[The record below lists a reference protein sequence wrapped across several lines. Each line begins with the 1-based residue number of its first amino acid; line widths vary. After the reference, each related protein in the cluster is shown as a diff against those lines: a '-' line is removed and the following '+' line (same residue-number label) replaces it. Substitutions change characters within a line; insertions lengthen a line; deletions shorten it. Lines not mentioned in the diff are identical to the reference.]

1 MQDASK
7 PLWAKPRSISVD
19 SGYKPYSIFLATPV
33 HSDVSIHY
41 TQALLEFQK
50 FCFEN
55 KIKVTFQLFKSSLIT
70 QGRNLCVGAFME
82 TGHSHMLFIDADIDF
97 QAKSIMKMIEKD
109 KDVISVPYPMKT
121 FNWEK
126 VFENIKAGKIKS
138 AVQLSTAANTY
149 PMKLPDEDNIKIQD
163 GCIEVSHS
171 PTGCMLIKR
180 SVFEKMIE
188 KYPDLKIIQPTII
201 NGKPTEKPFLYNFF
215 DTMFDK
221 ENHTYMGEDFAFCK
235 RWKDIGGK
243 CHAIV
248 DQLISHVGEHQ
259 YCGRFADELIQLPKN
274 DIKIEK

>member
-97 QAKSIMKMIEKD
+97 QAKSIIKMIEKD

-121 FNWEK
+121 FNWDK

-138 AVQLSTAANTY
+138 AIQLSTAANTY

-274 DIKIEK
+274 DIKIQK

>member
-7 PLWAKPRSISVD
+7 PLWIKPKEQKLAT
-19 SGYKPYSIFLATPV
+19 GYKPYNIFLATPV

-41 TQALLEFQK
+41 AQALLEFQK
-50 FCFEN
+50 YCFEN

-70 QGRNLCVGAFME
+70 QGRNLCVGSFME
-82 TGHSHMLFIDADIDF
+82 TGHSHLLFIDADIDF
-97 QAKSIMKMIEKD
+97 QANSIQAMIDKD

-126 VFENIKAGKIKS
+126 MFSNFKEGKIKNPD
-138 AVQLSTAANTY
+138 VLSMNGNTY
-149 PMKLPDEDNIKIQD
+149 PMRLPDEENIHIEN

-180 SVFEKMIE
+180 SVIEKMIE
-188 KYPDLKIIQPTII
+188 KYPEMRISQPTII
-201 NGKPTEKPFLYNFF
+201 NGKPIEKPFLYNFF
-215 DTMFDK
+215 DTMFDPVT
-221 ENHTYMGEDFAFCK
+221 HTYMGEDFAFCK

-248 DQLISHVGEHQ
+248 DQLITHVGEHQ
-259 YCGRFADELIQLPKN
+259 YCGRFSDELIQLPKN
-274 DIKIEK
+274 DIKTEK

>member
-7 PLWAKPRSISVD
+7 PLWAKPRTVSVD
-19 SGYKPYSIFLATPV
+19 KGYKPYSIFLATPV

-121 FNWEK
+121 FNWDK

-149 PMKLPDEDNIKIQD
+149 PMKLPDEENIRIEN
-163 GCIEVSHS
+163 GCIEVSHA

-180 SVFEKMIE
+180 SVIEKMIE
-188 KYPDLKIIQPTII
+188 KYPNLRISQPTII
-201 NGKPTEKPFLYNFF
+201 NGKPVEKPFLYNFF
-215 DTMFDK
+215 DTMFDPV
-221 ENHTYMGEDFAFCK
+221 NHTYMGEDFAFCK

-248 DQLISHVGEHQ
+248 DQLITHVGEHQ
-259 YCGRFADELIQLPKN
+259 YCGRFSDELIQLPKN
-274 DIKIEK
+274 DIKTEK

>member
-7 PLWAKPRSISVD
+7 PLWVKPKEIKID
-19 SGYKPYSIFLATPV
+19 QGYKPYNIFLATPV

-41 TQALLEFQK
+41 AQALLEFQK
-50 FCFEN
+50 YCFEN

-70 QGRNLCVGAFME
+70 QGRNLCVGSFME
-82 TGHSHMLFIDADIDF
+82 TGHSHLLFIDADIDF
-97 QAKSIMKMIEKD
+97 QAKSIQAMIDKD

-126 VFENIKAGKIKS
+126 MFSNFKEGKIKNPN
-138 AVQLSTAANTY
+138 VLSMNGNTY
-149 PMKLPDEDNIKIQD
+149 PMRLPDEGNIQIEN

-180 SVFEKMIE
+180 SVIEKMIE
-188 KYPDLKIIQPTII
+188 KYPEMRISQPTII
-201 NGKPTEKPFLYNFF
+201 NGKPVEKPFLYNFF
-215 DTMFDK
+215 DTMFDPIT
-221 ENHTYMGEDFAFCK
+221 HTYMGEDFAFCK

-259 YCGRFADELIQLPKN
+259 YCGRFSDELIQLPKN

>member
-7 PLWAKPRSISVD
+7 PLWTKNKEIKSD
-19 SGYKPYSIFLATPV
+19 KGYKPYNIFLATPV

-41 TQALLEFQK
+41 TQSLLEFQK
-50 FCFEN
+50 YCFEN
-55 KIKVTFQLFKSSLIT
+55 KIKITFQLFKSSLIT
-70 QGRNLCVGAFME
+70 QGRNLCVGSFME
-82 TGHSHMLFIDADIDF
+82 TGHSHLLFVDADIDF
-97 QAKSIMKMIEKD
+97 QAKSIQAMIEKD

-126 VFENIKAGKIKS
+126 MFSNFKEGKIKNPQ
-138 AVQLSTAANTY
+138 VLSMNGNTY
-149 PMKLPDEDNIKIQD
+149 PMRLPDEENIKIEN

-180 SVFEKMIE
+180 SVIEKMIE
-188 KYPDLKIIQPTII
+188 KYPEMRISQPTII
-201 NGKPTEKPFLYNFF
+201 NGKPVEKPFLYNFF
-215 DTMFDK
+215 DTMFDPVT
-221 ENHTYMGEDFAFCK
+221 HTYMGEDFAFCK

-259 YCGRFADELIQLPKN
+259 YCGRFSDELIQLPKN
-274 DIKIEK
+274 DIKTEK

>member
-7 PLWAKPRSISVD
+7 PLWVKPKVQQLV
-19 SGYKPYSIFLATPV
+19 SGYKPYNIFLATPV

-41 TQALLEFQK
+41 AQSLLEFQK
-50 FCFEN
+50 YCFEN

-70 QGRNLCVGAFME
+70 QGRNLCVGGFME
-82 TGHSHMLFIDADIDF
+82 TGHSHLLFIDADIDF
-97 QAKSIMKMIEKD
+97 QAKSIQAMIDKD

-126 VFENIKAGKIKS
+126 MFSNFKEGKIKNPQ
-138 AVQLSTAANTY
+138 VLSMNGNTY
-149 PMKLPDEDNIKIQD
+149 PMRLPDEGNIQIEN

-180 SVFEKMIE
+180 SVIEKMIE
-188 KYPDLKIIQPTII
+188 KYPEMRISQPTII
-201 NGKPTEKPFLYNFF
+201 NGKPVEKPFLYNFF
-215 DTMFDK
+215 DTMFDPVT
-221 ENHTYMGEDFAFCK
+221 HTYMGEDFAFCK

-248 DQLISHVGEHQ
+248 DQLITHVGEHQ
-259 YCGRFADELIQLPKN
+259 YCGRFSDELIQLPKN
-274 DIKIEK
+274 DIKS

>member
-7 PLWAKPRSISVD
+7 PLWFKPKEQKLAT
-19 SGYKPYSIFLATPV
+19 GYKPYNIFLATPV

-41 TQALLEFQK
+41 AQALLEFQK
-50 FCFEN
+50 YCVEN

-70 QGRNLCVGAFME
+70 QGRNLCVGSFME
-82 TGHSHMLFIDADIDF
+82 TGHSHLLFIDADIDF
-97 QAKSIMKMIEKD
+97 QAKSIQAMIDKD

-126 VFENIKAGKIKS
+126 MFSNFKEGKIKNPD
-138 AVQLSTAANTY
+138 VLSMNGNTY
-149 PMKLPDEDNIKIQD
+149 PMRLPDEENIQIEN

-180 SVFEKMIE
+180 SVIEKMIE
-188 KYPDLKIIQPTII
+188 KYPEMRISQPTII
-201 NGKPTEKPFLYNFF
+201 NGKPMEKPFLYNFF
-215 DTMFDK
+215 DTMFDPVT
-221 ENHTYMGEDFAFCK
+221 HTYMGEDFAFCK

-248 DQLISHVGEHQ
+248 DQLITHVGEHQ
-259 YCGRFADELIQLPKN
+259 YCGRFSDELIQLPKN
-274 DIKIEK
+274 DIKL

>member
-7 PLWAKPRSISVD
+7 PLWVKPKVQQLV
-19 SGYKPYSIFLATPV
+19 SGYKPYNIFLATPV

-41 TQALLEFQK
+41 AQSLLEFQK
-50 FCFEN
+50 YCVEN

-70 QGRNLCVGAFME
+70 QGRNLCVGGFME
-82 TGHSHMLFIDADIDF
+82 TGHTHLLFIDADIDF
-97 QAKSIMKMIEKD
+97 QAKSIQAMIDKD

-126 VFENIKAGKIKS
+126 MYSNFKEGKIKNP
-138 AVQLSTAANTY
+138 QELSMNGNTY
-149 PMKLPDEDNIKIQD
+149 PMRLPNEENIQIEN

-180 SVFEKMIE
+180 SVIEKMIE
-188 KYPDLKIIQPTII
+188 KYPEMRISQPTII
-201 NGKPTEKPFLYNFF
+201 NGKPIEKPFLYNFF
-215 DTMFDK
+215 DTMFDPVT
-221 ENHTYMGEDFAFCK
+221 HTYMGEDFAFCK

-248 DQLISHVGEHQ
+248 DQLITHVGEHQ
-259 YCGRFADELIQLPKN
+259 YCGRFSDELIQLPKN
-274 DIKIEK
+274 DIKTEK

>member
-7 PLWAKPRSISVD
+7 PLWVKPKEQKLAT
-19 SGYKPYSIFLATPV
+19 GYKPYNIFLATPV

-41 TQALLEFQK
+41 AQALLEFQK
-50 FCFEN
+50 YCVEN

-70 QGRNLCVGAFME
+70 QGRNLCVGSFME
-82 TGHSHMLFIDADIDF
+82 TGHSHLLFIDADIDF
-97 QAKSIMKMIEKD
+97 QAKSIQAMIDKD

-126 VFENIKAGKIKS
+126 MFSNFKEGKIKNPD
-138 AVQLSTAANTY
+138 VLSMNGNTY
-149 PMKLPDEDNIKIQD
+149 PMRLPDEENIQIEN

-180 SVFEKMIE
+180 SVIEKMIE
-188 KYPDLKIIQPTII
+188 KYPEMRISQPTII
-201 NGKPTEKPFLYNFF
+201 NGKPVEKPFLYNFF
-215 DTMFDK
+215 DTMFDPVT
-221 ENHTYMGEDFAFCK
+221 HTYMGEDFAFCK

-248 DQLISHVGEHQ
+248 DQLITHVGEHQ
-259 YCGRFADELIQLPKN
+259 YCGRFSDELIQLPKN
-274 DIKIEK
+274 DIKTEK

>member
-7 PLWAKPRSISVD
+7 PLWFKPKEKKVD
-19 SGYKPYSIFLATPV
+19 QGYKPYNIFLATPV

-41 TQALLEFQK
+41 AQSLLEFQK
-50 FCFEN
+50 YCFEN

-70 QGRNLCVGAFME
+70 QGRNLCVGGFME
-82 TGHSHMLFIDADIDF
+82 TGHTHLLFIDADIDF
-97 QAKSIMKMIEKD
+97 QPKSIQAMIDKD

-126 VFENIKAGKIKS
+126 MYSNFKEGKIKNPQ
-138 AVQLSTAANTY
+138 VLSMNGNTY
-149 PMKLPDEDNIKIQD
+149 PMRLPNEENIQIEN

-180 SVFEKMIE
+180 SVIEKMIE
-188 KYPDLKIIQPTII
+188 KYPEMRISQPTII
-201 NGKPTEKPFLYNFF
+201 NGKTVEKPFLYNFF
-215 DTMFDK
+215 DTMFDPV
-221 ENHTYMGEDFAFCK
+221 NHTYMGEDFAFCK

-248 DQLISHVGEHQ
+248 DQLITHVGEHQ
-259 YCGRFADELIQLPKN
+259 YCGRFSDELIQLPKN
-274 DIKIEK
+274 DIKTEK

>member
-1 MQDASK
+1 MKIIKLMWLNQ
-7 PLWAKPRSISVD
+7 
-19 SGYKPYSIFLATPV
+19 
-33 HSDVSIHY
+33 
-41 TQALLEFQK
+41 Q

-121 FNWEK
+121 FNWDK

-274 DIKIEK
+274 DIKIQK

>member
-97 QAKSIMKMIEKD
+97 QAKSIIKMIEKD

-121 FNWEK
+121 FNWDK

-274 DIKIEK
+274 DIKIQK

>member
-1 MQDASK
+1 MQDSSK
-7 PLWAKPRSISVD
+7 PLWVKPKEKKLAT
-19 SGYKPYSIFLATPV
+19 GYKPYDIFLATPV

-41 TQALLEFQK
+41 AQSLLEFQK
-50 FCFEN
+50 YCFEN

-70 QGRNLCVGAFME
+70 QGRNLCVGGFME
-82 TGHSHMLFIDADIDF
+82 TGHTHLLFIDADIDF
-97 QAKSIMKMIEKD
+97 QPKSIQAMIDKD

-126 VFENIKAGKIKS
+126 MFSNFKDGKIKNPQ
-138 AVQLSTAANTY
+138 VLSMNGNTY
-149 PMKLPDEDNIKIQD
+149 PMRLPDEENIKIEN

-180 SVFEKMIE
+180 SVIEKMIE
-188 KYPDLKIIQPTII
+188 KYPEMRISQPTII
-201 NGKPTEKPFLYNFF
+201 NGKPVEKPFLYNFF
-215 DTMFDK
+215 DTMFDPVT
-221 ENHTYMGEDFAFCK
+221 HTYMGEDFAFCK

-259 YCGRFADELIQLPKN
+259 YCGRFSDELIQLPKN
-274 DIKIEK
+274 DIKS